1 MMLVVVITCDD
12 AEYTILLPSL
22 IFDFVLLM
30 IIIIPS
36 SFLSCKWKEKKK
48 SRAGGGGEGGCTVN
62 QGRPRSQS
70 RATRAQ

>member
-36 SFLSCKWKEKKK
+36 SFLSCKWKKIKNKKIK
-48 SRAGGGGEGGCTVN
+48 SRAWGGGGGGWLH
-62 QGRPRSQS
+62 GKS
-70 RATRAQ
+70 R

>member
-36 SFLSCKWKEKKK
+36 SFLSCKWEKNQKNKIK
-48 SRAGGGGEGGCTVN
+48 SLAWGGGGGG
-62 QGRPRSQS
+62 GMAAR
-70 RATRAQ
+70 

>member
-1 MMLVVVITCDD
+1 MITCDD

-36 SFLSCKWKEKKK
+36 SFLSCKWKEKKI
-48 SRAGGGGEGGCTVN
+48 AGWGGGEGGCTVS

>member
-36 SFLSCKWKEKKK
+36 SFLSCKWKEKKN
-48 SRAGGGGEGGCTVN
+48 RGLGGGGGGLH
-62 QGRPRSQS
+62 GKS
-70 RATRAQ
+70 R